1 MHSINHLMK
10 NKRQR
15 FSSPNSQSIRS
26 QILSSTY
33 LKPLPRHTMGI
44 SINTNIAATRAGFYL
59 ANNHQAMQKSLD
71 RLSSGKRIT
80 EPSDDAGGLAV
91 SMKIESLIK
100 RLRATSYNVSNAVS
114 LLQVQDGVLAT
125 AGKIVSRMGELK
137 GMHSDVTKNDSDQ
150 AAYDSEF
157 NDLQGQLWDIAQTKF
172 NGIRVFGDYDAEDGI
187 RGDKVFDTDD
197 QDPAVT
203 LELFTTEDGSSG
215 PSVLVQQSLL
225 LSGLSL
231 NAQNVNDPTEEY
243 DPVAYDDAAA
253 NPAANAAGVT
263 QDGTFSLASS
273 DPTDAAKIFSLG
285 DVNNMLFTE
294 ALQNIATMRASNGGM
309 VKNLQYTLD
318 NIETQIINHQAAN
331 GRIMDVDVAR
341 ESSNLAKQQVLVQ
354 SAASMTAQANLINDV
369 ALMLIR
375 GN

>member
-1 MHSINHLMK
+1 
-10 NKRQR
+10 
-15 FSSPNSQSIRS
+15 
-26 QILSSTY
+26 
-33 LKPLPRHTMGI
+33 MGI
-44 SINTNIAATRAGFYL
+44 SINTNIPATRAGFHL

-80 EPSDDAGGLAV
+80 EPADDAGGLAV

-137 GMHSDVTKNDSDQ
+137 SMHSDITKNDSDK
-150 AAYDSEF
+150 ATYDSEF
-157 NDLQGQLWDIAQTKF
+157 SDLQGQLWDIAQTKF
-172 NGIRVFGDYDAEDGI
+172 NGIRVIGDYDAEDNL
-187 RGDKVFDTDD
+187 RGANNVFGADD
-197 QDPAVT
+197 NHADVT

-215 PSVLVQQSLL
+215 PSVLVHQSLL
-225 LSGLSL
+225 LSAVTLTPTNHGTSTETFAASRFIPGSDPALGPTVNAGQGVGQGTNDVLLTLADDDPTAGNALSL
-231 NAQNVNDPTEEY
+231 ENAS
-243 DPVAYDDAAA
+243 
-253 NPAANAAGVT
+253 AGYFI
-263 QDGTFSLASS
+263 QS
-273 DPTDAAKIFSLG
+273 
-285 DVNNMLFTE
+285 
-294 ALQNIATMRASNGGM
+294 LQNIATLRASNGGM

-354 SAASMTAQANLINDV
+354 SSASMTAQANLINDV

>member
-1 MHSINHLMK
+1 
-10 NKRQR
+10 
-15 FSSPNSQSIRS
+15 
-26 QILSSTY
+26 
-33 LKPLPRHTMGI
+33 MGI
-44 SINTNIAATRAGFYL
+44 SINTNIPATRAGFHL

-80 EPSDDAGGLAV
+80 EPADDAGGLAV

-137 GMHSDVTKNDSDQ
+137 SMHSDITKNDSDK
-150 AAYDSEF
+150 ATYDSEF
-157 NDLQGQLWDIAQTKF
+157 SDLQGQLWDIAQTKF
-172 NGIRVFGDYDAEDGI
+172 NGIRVFGDYDAEDNL
-187 RGDKVFDTDD
+187 RGANNVFGADD
-197 QDPAVT
+197 NHADVT

-215 PSVLVQQSLL
+215 PSVLVHQSLL
-225 LSGLSL
+225 LSAVTLTPTNHGTSTETFAASRFIPGSDPALGPTVNAGQGVGQGTNDVLLTLADDDPTAGNGLSL
-231 NAQNVNDPTEEY
+231 ENAS
-243 DPVAYDDAAA
+243 
-253 NPAANAAGVT
+253 AGYFI
-263 QDGTFSLASS
+263 QS
-273 DPTDAAKIFSLG
+273 
-285 DVNNMLFTE
+285 
-294 ALQNIATMRASNGGM
+294 LQNIATLRASNGGM

-354 SAASMTAQANLINDV
+354 SSASMTAQANLINDV

>member
-1 MHSINHLMK
+1 MRNIKYLMNHKRHKYTNPNM
-10 NKRQR
+10 NK
-15 FSSPNSQSIRS
+15 IRS
-26 QILSSTY
+26 QVLYSTY

-44 SINTNIAATRAGFYL
+44 SINTNIAATRSGFYL
-59 ANNHQAMQKSLD
+59 ANNHQALQKSMD

-91 SMKIESLIK
+91 SMKIESTIK
-100 RLRATSYNVSNAVS
+100 RLRATSYNVTNAVS
-114 LLQVQDGVLAT
+114 LLQVQDGVLAS
-125 AGKIVSRMGELK
+125 AAKIVSRMGELK
-137 GMHSDVTKNDSDQ
+137 SMHNDVTKNTTDQ
-150 AAYDSEF
+150 AAYDNEF
-157 NDLQGQLWDIAQTKF
+157 NDLQGQLWDMAQTKF
-172 NGIRVFGDYDAEDGI
+172 NGIRVFGGYDAEDNL
-187 RGDKVFDTDD
+187 RVADNVFGTDD
-197 QDPAVT
+197 GHADST

-215 PSVLVQQSLL
+215 PSVLVEQSLL
-225 LSGLSL
+225 LSGLTLTVS
-231 NAQNVNDPTEEY
+231 NANTATEEY
-243 DPVAYDDAAA
+243 DPAAYDDAAA
-253 NPAANAAGVT
+253 NPAPVAGVT

-273 DPTDAAKIFSLG
+273 DPTDANKIFSLG
-285 DVNNMLFTE
+285 DINMEFFTA
-294 ALQNIATMRASNGGM
+294 ALQNLATMRATNGGM

-354 SAASMTAQANLINDV
+354 SAATMTAQANLINDV

>member
-1 MHSINHLMK
+1 
-10 NKRQR
+10 
-15 FSSPNSQSIRS
+15 
-26 QILSSTY
+26 
-33 LKPLPRHTMGI
+33 MGI
-44 SINTNIAATRAGFYL
+44 SINTNIAATRSGFYL

-80 EPSDDAGGLAV
+80 EPADDAGGLAV

-137 GMHSDVTKNDSDQ
+137 AMHSDVTKNDSDQ
-150 AAYDSEF
+150 ATYDSEF
-157 NDLQGQLWDIAQTKF
+157 NDLQGQLWDLAQTKF
-172 NGIRVFGDYDAEDGI
+172 NGIRVFGDYDAEDNL
-187 RGDKVFDTDD
+187 RGANNVFGADD
-197 QDPAVT
+197 NHADVT

-215 PSVLVQQSLL
+215 PSVLVHQSLL
-225 LSGLSL
+225 LSAVTLTPTNHGTSTETFAASAFEVGATANAGQGVGAGTNSGVVLTLADDDPAAGNPLSL
-231 NAQNVNDPTEEY
+231 ENVS
-243 DPVAYDDAAA
+243 
-253 NPAANAAGVT
+253 AGYFI
-263 QDGTFSLASS
+263 QS
-273 DPTDAAKIFSLG
+273 
-285 DVNNMLFTE
+285 
-294 ALQNIATMRASNGGM
+294 LQNIATLRATNGGM

-318 NIETQIINHQAAN
+318 DIETQIINHQAAN

>member
-1 MHSINHLMK
+1 
-10 NKRQR
+10 
-15 FSSPNSQSIRS
+15 
-26 QILSSTY
+26 
-33 LKPLPRHTMGI
+33 MGI
-44 SINTNIAATRAGFYL
+44 SINTNIAATRSGFYL

-80 EPSDDAGGLAV
+80 EPADDAGGLAV

-137 GMHSDVTKNDSDQ
+137 GMHSDVTKNDSDK
-150 AAYDSEF
+150 ATYDSEF
-157 NDLQGQLWDIAQTKF
+157 NDLQGQLWDLAQTKF
-172 NGIRVFGDYDAEDGI
+172 NGIRVFGDYDAEDNL
-187 RGDKVFDTDD
+187 RGANNVFGADD
-197 QDPAVT
+197 EHEDVT
-203 LELFTTEDGSSG
+203 LELYTTEDGSSG

-225 LSGLSL
+225 LSGLTLTVS
-231 NAQNVNDPTEEY
+231 NVNTATEEY
-243 DPVAYDDAAA
+243 NPAAYDDAAG
-253 NPAANAAGVT
+253 NPAAVADVT

-285 DVNNMLFTE
+285 DVNTMLFTE
-294 ALQNIATMRASNGGM
+294 ALQNLATMRATNGGM

-375 GN
+375 GK

>member
-1 MHSINHLMK
+1 
-10 NKRQR
+10 
-15 FSSPNSQSIRS
+15 
-26 QILSSTY
+26 
-33 LKPLPRHTMGI
+33 MGI
-44 SINTNIAATRAGFYL
+44 SINTNIPATRAGFHL

-80 EPSDDAGGLAV
+80 EPADDAGGLAV

-114 LLQVQDGVLAT
+114 FLQVQDGVLAT

-137 GMHSDVTKNDSDQ
+137 SMHSDITKNDSDK
-150 AAYDSEF
+150 ATYDSEF
-157 NDLQGQLWDIAQTKF
+157 SDLQGQLWDIAQTKF
-172 NGIRVFGDYDAEDGI
+172 NGIALFGDLNDANGDPGTTNVNNKAFATDSDLDGVVDDEDPLNI
-187 RGDKVFDTDD
+187 
-197 QDPAVT
+197 
-203 LELFTTEDGSSG
+203 LELFTTEDGNSG
-215 PSVLVQQSLL
+215 PSVMIHQTLM
-225 LSGLSL
+225 LSGLTL
-231 NAQNVNDPTEEY
+231 AQDTTAETYIVDDDGWDDSNPGSGLGGG
-243 DPVAYDDAAA
+243 PV
-253 NPAANAAGVT
+253 T
-263 QDGTFSLASS
+263 GTFSLAND
-273 DPTDAAKIFSLG
+273 DPATSTLSLDDLQMG
-285 DVNNMLFTE
+285 FFTA
-294 ALQNIATMRASNGGM
+294 ALQNLATMRATNGGM

-354 SAASMTAQANLINDV
+354 SSASMTAQANLINDV

>member
-1 MHSINHLMK
+1 
-10 NKRQR
+10 
-15 FSSPNSQSIRS
+15 
-26 QILSSTY
+26 
-33 LKPLPRHTMGI
+33 MGI
-44 SINTNIAATRAGFYL
+44 SINTNIAATRAGFHL

-80 EPSDDAGGLAV
+80 EPADDAGGLAV

-137 GMHSDVTKNDSDQ
+137 SMHSDITKN
-150 AAYDSEF
+150 AADKATYDSEF
-157 NDLQGQLWDIAQTKF
+157 SDLQGQLWDLGQTKF
-172 NGIRVFGDYDAEDGI
+172 NGIRVFGDYDAEDNL
-187 RGDKVFDTDD
+187 RGANNVFGADD
-197 QDPAVT
+197 NHADVT

-215 PSVLVQQSLL
+215 PSVLVHQSLL
-225 LSGLSL
+225 LSAVTLTPTNHATSTETFAASRFIPGSDPDFPALGLTVNAAQGVGNGTNDVLLTLADDDPTAGNPLSL
-231 NAQNVNDPTEEY
+231 ENVS
-243 DPVAYDDAAA
+243 
-253 NPAANAAGVT
+253 AGYFI
-263 QDGTFSLASS
+263 QS
-273 DPTDAAKIFSLG
+273 
-285 DVNNMLFTE
+285 
-294 ALQNIATMRASNGGM
+294 LQNIATLRATNGGM

>member
-1 MHSINHLMK
+1 MRNIKYLMK
-10 NKRQR
+10 HKRQKDTN
-15 FSSPNSQSIRS
+15 PNMNKIRS
-26 QILSSTY
+26 QVLYSSY

-44 SINTNIAATRAGFYL
+44 SINTNIAATKSGFYL

-80 EPSDDAGGLAV
+80 EPADDAGGLAV
-91 SMKIESLIK
+91 SMKIESTIK
-100 RLRATSYNVSNAVS
+100 RLRATSYNVTNAVS
-114 LLQVQDGVLAT
+114 LLQVQDGVLAS
-125 AGKIVSRMGELK
+125 AAKIVSRMGELK
-137 GMHSDVTKNDSDQ
+137 SMHNDVTKNTTDQ
-150 AAYDSEF
+150 AAYDNEF
-157 NDLQGQLWDIAQTKF
+157 NDLQGQLWDMAQTKF
-172 NGIRVFGDYDAEDGI
+172 NGIRVFGGYDAEDNL
-187 RGDKVFDTDD
+187 RVADNVFGTDD
-197 QDPAVT
+197 GHADST

-215 PSVLVQQSLL
+215 PSVLVEQSLL
-225 LSGLSL
+225 LSGLTLTVS
-231 NAQNVNDPTEEY
+231 NANTATEEY
-243 DPVAYDDAAA
+243 DPAAYDDAAA
-253 NPAANAAGVT
+253 NPAPVAGVT

-273 DPTDAAKIFSLG
+273 DPTDANKIFSLG
-285 DVNNMLFTE
+285 DINMEFFTA
-294 ALQNIATMRASNGGM
+294 ALQNLATMRATNGGM

-354 SAASMTAQANLINDV
+354 SAATMTAQANLINDV

>member
-1 MHSINHLMK
+1 MK

-100 RLRATSYNVSNAVS
+100 TLRATSYNVSNAVS

-172 NGIRVFGDYDAEDGI
+172 NGIRVFGGYDAEDNL
-187 RGDKVFDTDD
+187 RGANNVFGADD
-197 QDPAVT
+197 EHEDVT
-203 LELFTTEDGSSG
+203 LELYTTEDGSTD
-215 PSVLVQQSLL
+215 PSVLSHQSL
-225 LSGLSL
+225 
-231 NAQNVNDPTEEY
+231 
-243 DPVAYDDAAA
+243 
-253 NPAANAAGVT
+253 
-263 QDGTFSLASS
+263 
-273 DPTDAAKIFSLG
+273 
-285 DVNNMLFTE
+285 
-294 ALQNIATMRASNGGM
+294 
-309 VKNLQYTLD
+309 
-318 NIETQIINHQAAN
+318 IIN
-331 GRIMDVDVAR
+331 GPTLTM
-341 ESSNLAKQQVLVQ
+341 
-354 SAASMTAQANLINDV
+354 
-369 ALMLIR
+369 
-375 GN
+375 